1 MKKSRTKSI
10 QQLQLEILELKRQI
24 EQANKSGKPA
34 FANRLSTI
42 KNLKDDQIKRWL
54 DD

>member
-1 MKKSRTKSI
+1 MKKNRSKSI
-10 QQLQLEILELKRQI
+10 HQLQREILELERQI
-24 EQANKSGKPA
+24 NQAEKSGKPA

-42 KNLKDDQIKRWL
+42 KNLKDDQIKRWM